1 MVYVFRKLYCF
12 TETLT
17 FTMEMDLRVNNPEAN
32 LRVTPDTSKAPL
44 TALPAGHFVTTT
56 GELTGTSR
64 VWQPCSTFVDGH
76 DLEGYVHTSL
86 LRLPINAEVDRLIEA
101 AGKEYKDFSWGKRNE
116 NHPTSKLRI
125 RAYWQSVPLTPQ
137 PVSEPWSAVFIS
149 FIIRQA
155 SLTKSFKFS
164 QRHTTY
170 FSDSK
175 TAFLDGDSSRAYW
188 AVRLNDRV
196 LEVGDLVG
204 YCRTGSNCGTVSYSY
219 GDLPGDFCSH
229 SDVVVAIRN
238 GIALTIGGN
247 VSQTV
252 KVKEVPLTA
261 AGKIAVGNQR
271 ILVMK
276 RNF

>member
-1 MVYVFRKLYCF
+1 
-12 TETLT
+12 
-17 FTMEMDLRVNNPEAN
+17 MDLRVNTPEAN
-32 LRVTPDTSKAPL
+32 LRVTPNTSKAPL
-44 TALPAGHFVTTT
+44 AELPAGHLVTST
-56 GELTGTSR
+56 GALTGTSG

-76 DLEGYVHTSL
+76 HLDGFVHASL
-86 LRLPINAEVDRLIEA
+86 LRPPINAEVDRLIEA
-101 AGKEYKDFSWGKRNE
+101 AGKEYKDFLFGKRNE
-116 NHPTSKLRI
+116 NHPDSKPRI
-125 RAYWQSVPLTPQ
+125 DAYWRAVPLTPH
-137 PVSEPWSAVFIS
+137 PVSVAWSAIFIS
-149 FIIRQA
+149 FIVREA
-155 SLTKSFKFS
+155 SLSKSFKFS

-175 TAFLDGDSSRAYW
+175 MAFLNNDVSRAYW
-188 AVRLNDRV
+188 AVRLNDRA

-204 YCRTGSNCGTVSYSY
+204 YNRTGGDCGSAAHSYD
-219 GDLPGDFCSH
+219 DLPGDFCSH

-238 GIALTIGGN
+238 GVAFTIGGN

-261 AGKIAVGNQR
+261 VGKVAAGKQR